1 MQGTPINGLPYGKN
15 VEILWTYNEKPA
27 IYLLVRHENQ
37 IVPKYYMTDWTL
49 DSAIGANEI
58 QGDIDNDLPVEGKF
72 VKPSAGGE
80 SGEGSLRDFE
90 SMNSFQSLNP
100 KALN

>member
-1 MQGTPINGLPYGKN
+1 
-15 VEILWTYNEKPA
+15 
-27 IYLLVRHENQ
+27 LLVRHENQ

-58 QGDIDNDLPVEGKF
+58 QGDIDNDLPVEGTF